1 MDTSPPEGLR
11 EVGRIVITLNID
23 EETGELIHG
32 VNTEGELS
40 ETYILALGALE
51 MAKEI
56 LQREHHRLINE

>member
-51 MAKEI
+51 MAKRAIDEDF
-56 LQREHHRLINE
+56 RE

>member
-23 EETGELIHG
+23 EKTGELIHG

-51 MAKEI
+51 MAKRAIDEDF
-56 LQREHHRLINE
+56 RE

>member
-51 MAKEI
+51 MARRAIDEDF
-56 LQREHHRLINE
+56 RE

>member
-51 MAKEI
+51 MARRAIDEDFG
-56 LQREHHRLINE
+56 E